1 MPSFD
6 VVSEVDLHEV
16 SNAVDQANREVST
29 RFDFK
34 GSGARFEI
42 EENTVNLQ
50 AESEFQLEQMLDILH
65 AKLAKRSVDVQSLD
79 VQKPE
84 ISGKQAK
91 QAVQLKQG
99 IDTVLA
105 KSLVKMIKDAK
116 LKVQASIQG
125 DKVRVSG
132 NKRDDLQTVIA
143 LLRKAE
149 LSQPLQYENFRD

>member
-6 VVSEVDLHEV
+6 VVSEVNLHEV

-34 GSGARFEI
+34 GSGAQFELREGAI
-42 EENTVNLQ
+42 ELQ
-50 AESEFQLEQMLDILH
+50 AESEFQLEQMLDILQT
-65 AKLAKRSVDVQSLD
+65 KLAKRGVDILSLD
-79 VQKPE
+79 VQKAE
-84 ISGKQAK
+84 VSGKQAR
-91 QAVQLKQG
+91 QAVKLKQG
-99 IDTVLA
+99 IDSTLA
-105 KSLVKMIKDAK
+105 KTLVKQVKDSK

-132 NKRDDLQTVIA
+132 NKRDDLQAVIA

-149 LSQPLQYENFRD
+149 CSQPLQYENFRD

>member
-16 SNAVDQANREVST
+16 SNAVDQANREVAT

-149 LSQPLQYENFRD
+149 LSQYENFRD

>member
-6 VVSEVDLHEV
+6 VVSEVNLHEV

-34 GSGARFEI
+34 GSGAQFELQ
-42 EENTVNLQ
+42 EGAVELQ
-50 AESEFQLEQMLDILH
+50 AESEFQLEQMLDILQT
-65 AKLAKRSVDVQSLD
+65 KLAKRGVDILSLD

-84 ISGKQAK
+84 VSGKQARQSIK
-91 QAVQLKQG
+91 LKQG
-99 IDTVLA
+99 IDGVLA
-105 KSLVKMIKDAK
+105 KTLVKMVKDAK

-132 NKRDDLQTVIA
+132 NKRDDLQSVIA

-149 LSQPLQYENFRD
+149 CSQPLQYENFRD